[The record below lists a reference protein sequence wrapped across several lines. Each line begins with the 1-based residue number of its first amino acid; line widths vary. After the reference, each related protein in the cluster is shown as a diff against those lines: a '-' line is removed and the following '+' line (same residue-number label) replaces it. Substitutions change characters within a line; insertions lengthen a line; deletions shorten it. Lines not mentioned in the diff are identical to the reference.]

1 MTAKEKLHNYQNKVT
16 LVGSTLDKIIATNMI
31 IDNNKIGLNVK
42 GVYQDAKE
50 IRCGIDKLMLPSCVE
65 VLEYYTDSNEGK
77 STDSDRLE
85 YYKNPER
92 VIRLSKVVRLISNS
106 TYPTN
111 EVIIPKSVKVIQPR
125 SLMSAS
131 KAMIIY
137 CYRHHLKDLLFN
149 SGIMG
154 ILLVEH
160 DISDEEMIRIF
171 DEAAIEIVIRGK
183 DEDGSQL

>member
-1 MTAKEKLHNYQNKVT
+1 MTAKEKLHDYQNKVA
-16 LVGSTLDKIIATNMI
+16 LVGSTLDKIIATNII
-31 IDNNKIGLNVK
+31 IDNNKIGLNIK

-50 IRCGIDKLMLPSCVE
+50 IRCGIDRLMIPSCVE
-65 VLEYYTDSNEGK
+65 VLEYYTDSNEGE
-77 STDSDRLE
+77 SHNSDRSD
-85 YYKNPER
+85 YYKNPKG
-92 VIRLSKVVRLISNS
+92 VIRLSKVVRLMPNS
-106 TYPTN
+106 TYHTN
-111 EVIIPKSVKVIQPR
+111 EVIIPKSVKMIQPR

-131 KAMIIY
+131 KAITVY

-171 DEAAIEIVIRGK
+171 DEAAIEIVLRGK